1 MRLKEANV
9 HIKGKESKNMIYMH
23 IKKGVIVWELP
34 SKTQKHVGHPKKE
47 KEKEKEKKDDKS
59 KSFKL

>member
-23 IKKGVIVWELP
+23 IKKGVIV
-34 SKTQKHVGHPKKE
+34 
-47 KEKEKEKKDDKS
+47 
-59 KSFKL
+59 